1 MVNGKGAM
9 VEAIENRWA
18 FLVGVNHY
26 RERQQFPP
34 LNFCVSDVQA
44 VQTLLQQVGYTTI
57 CLHDGLD
64 YSEPRFPEAKNIKA
78 ELQSLCSKVGP
89 NDLLLVYFACHGTRQ
104 GDGQPRLIAWDTR
117 SVNLDETAIKVQD
130 VEAWVRASAAKRLVL
145 LVDACHIGTGK
156 GGRNVADQEFIRQVY
171 ELAEGFHLLAA
182 STDQQQAWEKSGHG
196 VFSYHVL
203 KGLGGAA
210 DLEGKNFVSVND
222 LKRFVYGGIARWS
235 AESGYEQRPAGQSDG
250 DLGDMILVDYRQR
263 SRPDVASLLGAENQ
277 VAELTRGAETVS
289 KVEPTPISSTRQQH
303 YQRKLASKQE
313 ELSAVESQLES
324 VLSATDELKLNRRIE
339 TLLKEIEELEQKLG

>member
-1 MVNGKGAM
+1 M

-18 FLVGVNHY
+18 FLVGINHY

-34 LNFCVSDVQA
+34 LNFCVSDVEA
-44 VQTLLQQVGYTTI
+44 VQTLLQQVGYTTV

-64 YSEPRFPEAKNIKA
+64 YSEPRFPEAKNIRA

-117 SVNLDETAIKVQD
+117 SINLDETAIKVRD
-130 VEAWVRASAAKRLVL
+130 VEDWLRASAAKRLVL
-145 LVDACHIGTGK
+145 LIDACHIGTGK
-156 GGRNVADQEFIRQVY
+156 GGRSLADQEFVRQVY

-196 VFSYHVL
+196 VFSYHL
-203 KGLGGAA
+203 LQGLSGAA

-222 LKRFVYGGIARWS
+222 LKRYVQGGIARWS
-235 AESGYEQRPAGQSDG
+235 VESGYEQRPAGQSDG

-263 SRPDVASLLGAENQ
+263 SRPDVSSLLGVTSQ
-277 VAELTRGAETVS
+277 VAEVARGAE
-289 KVEPTPISSTRQQH
+289 KVAAVERPISSSQRRFYQNSLTR
-303 YQRKLASKQE
+303 KQE
-313 ELSAVESQLES
+313 ELAALEGQLGAEIN
-324 VLSATDELKLNRRIE
+324 AMDELKLTRQIE
-339 TLLKEIEELEQKLG
+339 ILLQQIEKLEQQLR